1 MVQWVLALNP
11 EQIIALNYRT
21 LLNIYNK
28 TNPKDTLYVVRT
40 IKWAE
45 LEPISLKH
53 RYLELL

>member
-28 TNPKDTLYVVRT
+28 TNPTDTLYVVRT

-45 LEPISLKH
+45 PEPISL
-53 RYLELL
+53 